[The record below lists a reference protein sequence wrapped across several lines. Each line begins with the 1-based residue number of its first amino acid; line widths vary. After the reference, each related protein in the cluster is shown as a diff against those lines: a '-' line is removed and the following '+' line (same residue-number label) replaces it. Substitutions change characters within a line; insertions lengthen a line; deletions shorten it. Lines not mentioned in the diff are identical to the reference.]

1 MFFYSCQNS
10 GQELEIS
17 KIPVETKL
25 IRFDQAFAGIESPS
39 DLQDLKM
46 EYPMFFPAQVPD
58 STWFNLS
65 KSETQVYIQS
75 KVDSV
80 FSSEESLKKDFE
92 SLFQHLLFYKPQFQI
107 PDVYFLVGDG
117 DAENKTLVYDNML
130 LVSLDFYLGKDQEL
144 YYEVPSYLAYEF
156 QSKFLI
162 RDAALALWPSPYY
175 RGGSLRNFLDRM
187 IEEGK
192 GIYLLEQLIP
202 TMDLGD
208 NLSYSAEDLQWS
220 QENEFQ
226 VWSYFSQND
235 YLFSSEG
242 DLSKRFIDT
251 APFSKFFMD
260 FDRETPPRIGRYIG
274 YRIVDSFMQN
284 NDVSLP
290 QLLEMAPNLIYQR
303 SKYKPRKQKKMAVVH
318 KSKIEIVVGLDENK
332 VPEKLAWSAQD
343 GGIKNEAS
351 KAIMISVWD
360 HLAQDTLR
368 MDLWTKDM
376 PVDEMKQFFHQT
388 LVSMASTFER
398 ATDDEKMTATMRDF
412 CDYFAE
418 KLELNKK

>member
-1 MFFYSCQNS
+1 MRKIHLLFYLSLMFFCSCQNS

-25 IRFDQAFAGIESPS
+25 IRFDQAFAGIQSPS

-58 STWFNLS
+58 STWLNLS

-80 FSSEESLKKDFE
+80 FSSEVSLKKDFE

-117 DAENKTLVYDNML
+117 DAENKALVYDNML

-192 GIYLLEQLIP
+192 AIYLLEQLIP

-303 SKYKPRKQKKMAVVH
+303 SKYKPRKQKR
-318 KSKIEIVVGLDENK
+318 
-332 VPEKLAWSAQD
+332 WQ
-343 GGIKNEAS
+343 
-351 KAIMISVWD
+351 
-360 HLAQDTLR
+360 
-368 MDLWTKDM
+368 
-376 PVDEMKQFFHQT
+376 
-388 LVSMASTFER
+388 
-398 ATDDEKMTATMRDF
+398 
-412 CDYFAE
+412 
-418 KLELNKK
+418 

>member
-1 MFFYSCQNS
+1 MKKIHLLFYLSLMFFCSCQNS
-10 GQELEIS
+10 GRELEIS
-17 KIPVETKL
+17 KIPVEIKL
-25 IRFDQAFAGIESPS
+25 IRFDQEFSRIKTPN
-39 DLQDLKM
+39 DLRDLKM
-46 EYPMFFPAQVPD
+46 KYPMFFPVQVPD
-58 STWFNLS
+58 SSWLNRS
-65 KSETQVYIQS
+65 ESETQVYIQT

-92 SLFQHLLFYKPQFQI
+92 TLFQHLLFYKPQFQI
-107 PDVYFLVGDG
+107 PDIYFLLGDG
-117 DAENKTLVYDNML
+117 DAEDKILVYDNML

-156 QSKFLI
+156 QPKFMI

-175 RGGSLRNFLDRM
+175 RQGSLRNFLDRM

-192 GIYLLEQLIP
+192 AIYLLEQLIP
-202 TMDLGD
+202 TMSLRD
-208 NLSYSAEDLQWS
+208 NLSYTEEDLQWS

-226 VWSYFSQND
+226 VWSYFSQNE

-242 DLSKRFIDT
+242 NLSKRFIET

-303 SKYKPRKQKKMAVVH
+303 SKYKPRKQKR
-318 KSKIEIVVGLDENK
+318 
-332 VPEKLAWSAQD
+332 WQ
-343 GGIKNEAS
+343 
-351 KAIMISVWD
+351 
-360 HLAQDTLR
+360 
-368 MDLWTKDM
+368 
-376 PVDEMKQFFHQT
+376 
-388 LVSMASTFER
+388 
-398 ATDDEKMTATMRDF
+398 
-412 CDYFAE
+412 
-418 KLELNKK
+418 